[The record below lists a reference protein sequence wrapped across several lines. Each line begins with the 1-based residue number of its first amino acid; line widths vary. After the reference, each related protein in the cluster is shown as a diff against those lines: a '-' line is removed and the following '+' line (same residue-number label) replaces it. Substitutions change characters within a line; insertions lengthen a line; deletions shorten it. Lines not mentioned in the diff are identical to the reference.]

1 MADRN
6 FDFTVRL
13 VRALASLGV
22 AHACVTPGSRST
34 PLALALAEEP
44 AITDWPHHDE
54 RSAAFFA
61 LGIARATGLPAM
73 AVCTSGTAAAEFH
86 PAVVEARYGRV
97 PLIVITADRP
107 ADLLGVGA
115 NQTVDQAH
123 LFGAAAKW
131 SLDLEPPRPGEAAPG
146 FPEALATRLVCAARE
161 APAGPAHLNLRFGEP
176 LVPESRSAADASP
189 PPSLALGTT
198 LAARETVA
206 GLAELVSGRRG
217 LLVCGPQDD
226 PALPTAAAACAAA
239 AGWPVLADPLSGGR
253 AGPHD
258 LSHVIA
264 EGDPLAA
271 AGWLDRATPEVVV
284 RVGALPT
291 SKPLWRWLGE
301 HPRVPQVL
309 IDPAGWR
316 DPTGSISLM
325 VRADPA
331 ATLAALTAAAPAA
344 APDGWLD
351 GWRQAGWVAS
361 QAIDRVLAEAPFPN
375 EPAVAR
381 LLAEALPAGS
391 LLLVASSMPV
401 RDVDAFLPTRSA
413 PLRVIANRGAS
424 GIDGFL
430 STGLGAAAVSGF
442 PTYLLA
448 GDLSAL
454 HDLTALGSA
463 ARLGIPATIVVL
475 HNDGGGIFH
484 FLPQAEAFP
493 ELFERHWGAP
503 HGLDFVRAAA
513 AFGVE
518 GERLESRAGLAALL
532 RQPPAAPRLLEVRT
546 DRAAN
551 LRLHRELQR
560 AVAAALA
567 GN

>member
-1 MADRN
+1 
-6 FDFTVRL
+6 
-13 VRALASLGV
+13 
-22 AHACVTPGSRST
+22 
-34 PLALALAEEP
+34 
-44 AITDWPHHDE
+44 
-54 RSAAFFA
+54 
-61 LGIARATGLPAM
+61 
-73 AVCTSGTAAAEFH
+73 
-86 PAVVEARYGRV
+86 
-97 PLIVITADRP
+97 
-107 ADLLGVGA
+107 
-115 NQTVDQAH
+115 
-123 LFGAAAKW
+123 
-131 SLDLEPPRPGEAAPG
+131 
-146 FPEALATRLVCAARE
+146 
-161 APAGPAHLNLRFGEP
+161 
-176 LVPESRSAADASP
+176 
-189 PPSLALGTT
+189 
-198 LAARETVA
+198 
-206 GLAELVSGRRG
+206 
-217 LLVCGPQDD
+217 
-226 PALPTAAAACAAA
+226 
-239 AGWPVLADPLSGGR
+239 
-253 AGPHD
+253 
-258 LSHVIA
+258 
-264 EGDPLAA
+264 
-271 AGWLDRATPEVVV
+271 
-284 RVGALPT
+284 VGALPT
-291 SKPLWRWLGE
+291 SKSLWRWLGE
-301 HPRVPQVL
+301 HPGIPQVL
-309 IDPAGWR
+309 MDPAGWR

-331 ATLAALTAAAPAA
+331 ATLAALTAAAPAP
-344 APDGWLD
+344 APDGWLP
-351 GWRQAGWVAS
+351 GWRQAGWVVS

-401 RDVDAFLPTRSA
+401 RDVDAFLPTRAA

-430 STGLGAAAVSGF
+430 STGLGAAAVAGR

-454 HDLTALGSA
+454 HDLTALGTA

-503 HGLDFVRAAA
+503 HGLDFVRVAA

-560 AVAAALA
+560 AVAATLA
-567 GN
+567 GK